1 MIIMSV
7 VVKVY
12 ENKATGQR
20 LINIPKNSDIKAG
33 DYVKLVKVK
42 WVEEE

>member
-1 MIIMSV
+1 MMIMSV

-20 LINIPKNSDIKAG
+20 IINVPKNCDIKVG

-42 WVEEE
+42 WVEEK